1 MDREYLT
8 TLREVKTS
16 RCDSIAYCQVEAE
29 NLLLKLG
36 GACSADNELLKADY
50 VQPTVENVEKLK
62 CFLDELNN
70 AFVAQNAEIQAVKGD
85 VVDIWNSLNWPVK
98 ERKRFMEE
106 LGDDASEIT
115 LLKLKAE
122 LERCTLIKSA
132 RIPAFIQKAR
142 EQLVIYSD
150 KCKESDDFRHN
161 SIMFDVRIDDESSLQ
176 IHESELRYLKRF
188 YDENAH
194 IFSLL
199 ADRNRLKSQLEVLVY
214 KQSDSSDTK
223 DRLKNRGGRLLKE
236 ENERK
241 ILERSLLKAEAELSK
256 AVEEFEAKHKRPFEV
271 DGAAVEHDVNAKS
284 RLAIKKQYSSSN
296 LQLKRQPFGDRSNQ
310 QT

>member
-16 RCDSIAYCQVEAE
+16 RCESIANCKVEAKK
-29 NLLLKLG
+29 LLLKLG
-36 GACSADNELLKADY
+36 IVCTTDCELLNADY
-50 VQPTVENVEKLK
+50 VQPTVDNVEKLK
-62 CFLDELNN
+62 CFLDELHN
-70 AFVAQNAEIQAVKGD
+70 AFVALNTKIQAVKRD
-85 VVDIWNSLNWPVK
+85 VVDIWKLLDLPMR
-98 ERKRFMEE
+98 ERKIFMME
-106 LGDDASEIT
+106 LGDDASEIS

-122 LERCTLIKSA
+122 FERCTRIKSS
-132 RIPAFIQKAR
+132 RIPAFIQKVR

-150 KCKESDDFRHN
+150 KCKKSEDFRHN
-161 SIMFDVRIDDESSLQ
+161 SIMFDVRIDDQSSLQ
-176 IHESELRYLKRF
+176 IHESELRQLKSF

-194 IFSLL
+194 IFSVLE
-199 ADRNRLKSQLEVLVY
+199 DRDRLKSQLEVLVS
-214 KQSDSSDTK
+214 KQADTK

-256 AVEEFEAKHKRPFEV
+256 AVGEFEATHKRPFEV
-271 DGAAVEHDVNAKS
+271 NGTAVEHDVNAKT

-296 LQLKRQPFGDRSNQ
+296 LQLKRQPFGDRSNH
-310 QT
+310 